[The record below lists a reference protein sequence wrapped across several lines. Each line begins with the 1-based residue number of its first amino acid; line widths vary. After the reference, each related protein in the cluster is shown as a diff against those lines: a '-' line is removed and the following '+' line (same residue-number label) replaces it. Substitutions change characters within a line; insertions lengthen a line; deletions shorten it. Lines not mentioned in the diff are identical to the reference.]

1 MCLTMNTPLSPNNI
15 TVLDVLY
22 FYTSRLFPFSFS
34 FLLVAH
40 IFVSNLPQLAWDIGF
55 VVVFA

>member
-1 MCLTMNTPLSPNNI
+1 MNTPLSPNNI